1 MVFISSGLNTYV
13 LNSTIYEQLL
23 HQSLQWWTTFYLGPE
38 GMVLEIENAVDIRG
52 EYNKVTYYIYIYFKL
67 NLINLIQF
75 SIVFPFNWHVSQEMS
90 TELQWRA
97 GYSWKYVARNFVTK
111 ILLILSPFLVNLYLR
126 NFP

>member
-52 EYNKVTYYIYIYFKL
+52 EYNKVTYYIYIF
-67 NLINLIQF
+67 Q
-75 SIVFPFNWHVSQEMS
+75 
-90 TELQWRA
+90 T
-97 GYSWKYVARNFVTK
+97 
-111 ILLILSPFLVNLYLR
+111 
-126 NFP
+126 